1 MDQDGQ
7 QLAETYLEMHNTH
20 QPDLVDRYVAIDYRN
35 HNPFVADGREANR
48 ALWTMFYAALP
59 DMKVTQEDL
68 IISGDRV
75 VGRYTYQG
83 TQTGELM
90 GIAASGNPVKM
101 RSIDIWRVADGMF
114 VEHWDE
120 LNVLEVFQQVG
131 VIPQLLVAPI
141 EAP

>member
-1 MDQDGQ
+1 
-7 QLAETYLEMHNTH
+7 MHNTH
-20 QPDLVDRYVAIDYRN
+20 QPDLVDRYVAVDYRN

-90 GIAASGNPVKM
+90 GIPASGNPVEM

-131 VIPQLLVAPI
+131 VIRQLPVGSI